1 MSKILESN
9 PDLRQLQDNEVDAVL
24 GAGVSAGYGPFI
36 KYNISPFSVGAHLD
50 PLWDLVGLTG
60 HLPQ

>member
-1 MSKILESN
+1 MSKILEPN
-9 PDLRQLQDNEVDAVL
+9 TDLRQLRDNEVDAVL
-24 GAGVSAGYGPFI
+24 GAAVSPGYGPFI

-50 PLWDLVGLTG
+50 PMWDLVGLTG